1 MIRLRGIKEDIV
13 KFGQNII
20 IGMALMLAPAVLLA
34 AVSDTIQ
41 SRQRNYKKIGA
52 SFKGL
57 NDELRKQFP
66 SIAVIR
72 THANNLN
79 KGALAVTNAFPK
91 GSGQGSGVKTGAHPE
106 IWLKPQAF
114 KTAHGKLLTA
124 SRGLNAA
131 SNGNDLGKIRSAMTK
146 VGPTCKAC
154 HDQFRIKD

>member
-1 MIRLRGIKEDIV
+1 VNVKEDFV
-13 KFGQNII
+13 KFGQNLM
-20 IGMALMLAPAVLLA
+20 IGLALIVAPSVLVA

-41 SRQRNYKKIGA
+41 NRQKNYKKIGA

-57 NDELRKQFP
+57 NDELRKPAP

-79 KGALAVTNAFPK
+79 TASLAVTNAFPK
-91 GSGQGSGVKTGAHPE
+91 GSGQDSGVKTGAS
-106 IWLKPQAF
+106 
-114 KTAHGKLLTA
+114 A

-131 SNGNDLGKIRSAMTK
+131 SRGSDLGQIRTAMSK

>member
-1 MIRLRGIKEDIV
+1 V

-20 IGMALMLAPAVLLA
+20 IGMALILAPAVLLA
-34 AVSDTIQ
+34 AVSDAIQ

-57 NDELRKQFP
+57 NDELRKPFP
-66 SIAVIR
+66 SLAAVR
-72 THANNLN
+72 TQANNLN
-79 KGALAVTNAFPK
+79 KAALAVTNAFPK
-91 GSGQGSGVKTGAHPE
+91 GSGQDSGVKTGASAT

-114 KTAHGKLLTA
+114 KTAHGNLLTA

-131 SNGNDLGKIRSAMTK
+131 SRGSDLGQIRTAMSK

>member
-1 MIRLRGIKEDIV
+1 VNVEEDFV
-13 KFGQNII
+13 KFGQNLM
-20 IGMALMLAPAVLLA
+20 IGLALIVAPSVLVA

-41 SRQRNYKKIGA
+41 NRQKNYKKIGA

-57 NDELRKQFP
+57 NDELRKSAP

-72 THANNLN
+72 THATNLN
-79 KGALAVTNAFPK
+79 KAALAVTDAFPK
-91 GSGQGSGVKTGAHPE
+91 GSGQDSGVKTGASST

-114 KTAHGKLLTA
+114 KTAHGNLLTA
-124 SRGLNAA
+124 SRELNAA
-131 SNGNDLGKIRSAMTK
+131 SRGSDLGQIRTAMSK

>member
-1 MIRLRGIKEDIV
+1 M

-20 IGMALMLAPAVLLA
+20 IGMALILAPAVLLA

-41 SRQRNYKKIGA
+41 NRQKNYKKIGA

-57 NDELRKQFP
+57 NDELRKPFP
-66 SIAVIR
+66 SIAAVR

-79 KGALAVTNAFPK
+79 TAALAVTNAFPK
-91 GSGQGSGVKTGAHPE
+91 GSGQDSGVKTGASE
-106 IWLKPQAF
+106 TIWLKPQAF
-114 KTAHGKLLTA
+114 KIAHGNLLTA
-124 SRGLNAA
+124 SRGLNGA
-131 SNGNDLGKIRSAMTK
+131 SRGSDLGQIRTAMSK